1 MVWNRLRIWVN
12 RHVVWFGLVPE
23 DGRLVWGGL
32 AGYIIN
38 VTVVDAFVGRTYQRR
53 KKEATA
59 AEV

>member
-1 MVWNRLRIWVN
+1 M
-12 RHVVWFGLVPE
+12 VWFGLVPE
-23 DGRLVWGGL
+23 GGRLVWGGL